1 MVPPPTKS
9 VRDKIKERKQIEII
23 VYSAKGAEKDKIE
36 LPDFFCTEVSGALLH
51 EVTTAYLNNLRAGTH
66 KTKTRGEVSF
76 SGAKPW
82 KQKGTGN
89 ARAGQKNSPL
99 WRKGGIIFGPQPRDY
114 HTKISKQKK
123 RLSLSMAFS
132 VQLKNNNIIV
142 VDSVK
147 VSEVKTKKVMEL
159 IKNLKAEGRKIVFA
173 ISPDTDFKVAA
184 RNIKNVVVENIKNI
198 NAYQVLWADKL
209 IITPEAVGLIKE
221 RQSA

>member
-1 MVPPPTKS
+1 METT
-9 VRDKIKERKQIEII
+9 
-23 VYSAKGAEKDKIE
+23 VYDAKGDEKGKIE
-36 LPDFFCTEVSGALLH
+36 LPDFFFTEVSVALLH
-51 EVTTAYLNNLRAGTH
+51 EVTTAYLNNLRSGTH

-114 HTKISKQKK
+114 YTKISKQKK
-123 RLSLSMAFS
+123 RLSLNMAFS
-132 VQLKNNNIIV
+132 VQFKNGNIIV

-147 VSEVKTKKVMEL
+147 ISEIKTKRVAEL
-159 IKNLKAEGRKIVFA
+159 IKNLKIESKKIVFA
-173 ISPDTDFKVAA
+173 IPNDTDFKIAA

-209 IITPEAVGLIKE
+209 IIIPEAVDLIKE

>member
-1 MVPPPTKS
+1 MET
-9 VRDKIKERKQIEII
+9 I
-23 VYSAKGAEKDKIE
+23 VYSANGQKKGRIE
-36 LPDFFCTEVSGALLH
+36 LPAFFNTEVSGVLLH
-51 EVTTAYLNNLRAGTH
+51 EITTAYLNNQRSGTH

-89 ARAGQKNSPL
+89 ARAGQRNSPL
-99 WRKGGIIFGPQPRDY
+99 WRKGGIIFGPQPRGY
-114 HTKISKQKK
+114 YTKMSKQKK

-132 VQLKNNNIIV
+132 AQLSNGNIVV

-147 VSEVKTKKVMEL
+147 IDEVKTRKVAAL
-159 IKNLKAEGRKIVFA
+159 LRNLKIEGMKVVFA
-173 ISPDTDFKVAA
+173 ISNDAGFKMAS

-209 IITPEAVGLIKE
+209 VITPEAIDSIKE
-221 RQSA
+221 RQSI

>member
-1 MVPPPTKS
+1 VET
-9 VRDKIKERKQIEII
+9 I
-23 VYSAKGAEKDKIE
+23 VYNAKGEKKGKIE
-36 LPDFFCTEVSGALLH
+36 LPDFFDTEVSIALLH

-99 WRKGGIIFGPQPRDY
+99 WRKGGIIFGPQPKNY
-114 HTKISKQKK
+114 YTKMSKQKK
-123 RLSLSMAFS
+123 RLSLNMALS
-132 VQLKNNNIIV
+132 VQFKNGNIIV

-147 VSEVKTKKVMEL
+147 VSEVKTKKVIEL
-159 IKNLKAEGRKIVFA
+159 IKNLKICGKKIVFA
-173 ISPDTDFKVAA
+173 VPNNVDFKIAA

-198 NAYQVLWADKL
+198 NAYQVLWADRL
-209 IITPEAVGLIKE
+209 VITPEDVDLIKE
-221 RQSA
+221 RQVA